1 LPVDTTACDRLL
13 VFAQAAGD
21 FFKLGIKTISHLQPS
36 GTPGAVER
44 LVGVQ

>member
-1 LPVDTTACDRLL
+1 LPVDTTACDRLP

-21 FFKLGIKTISHLQPS
+21 FFKLGMKTISYFQPS
-36 GTPGAVER
+36 GTPGAAER